1 MPGEMVIAA
10 YRPLDESRHKPLLEL
25 VRMHNTTLRVEGL
38 ITDRPAQLMQAK
50 DGTLLEIFEWKPGAA
65 QTAHDHPAIKKLWKK
80 MEEVAEFVPLI
91 SLQEAETPFPHFRPI
106 DGVVT

>member
-1 MPGEMVIAA
+1 MPGAMEIAA
-10 YRPLDESRHKPLLEL
+10 YRPLDESRRKPLLEL

-38 ITDRPAQLMQAK
+38 ITERPAQLLEAS

-65 QTAHDHPAIKKLWKK
+65 KTGRDHPAIQRLWKK
-80 MEEVAEFVPLI
+80 METVAEFVPLI
-91 SLQEAETPFPHFRPI
+91 SLQEAETPFPHFKPL

>member
-1 MPGEMVIAA
+1 MPGDMVIAA
-10 YRPLDESRHKPLLEL
+10 YRPLDESRRKPLREL

-38 ITDRPAQLMQAK
+38 ITDRPAQLLEAA

-65 QTAHDHPAIKKLWKK
+65 KVAHDHPAIQRLWKK

-91 SLQEAETPFPHFRPI
+91 ALQEAETPFPHFKAV
-106 DGVVT
+106 DGVVS